1 MASDPPDGESLP
13 FVYSELTNA
22 LREQEAFGIKNAAI
36 THFSS
41 FEAVAHVVLLEGR
54 TVVVSLTSRGY
65 TLGVEPG
72 RDDPDAAE
80 PFGTTFESIEALLQC
95 VSPMY
100 LAARQA
106 ALSSKLG
113 LLS

>member
-54 TVVVSLTSRGY
+54 TVVVSLTSGGY
-65 TLGVEPG
+65 TLGVEPN
-72 RDDPDAAE
+72 
-80 PFGTTFESIEALLQC
+80 TTFETIEALLQC

-106 ALSSKLG
+106 ALSSKLD

>member
-54 TVVVSLTSRGY
+54 TVVVSLTSGGY
-65 TLGVEPG
+65 TVSLLGVEPN
-72 RDDPDAAE
+72 
-80 PFGTTFESIEALLQC
+80 TTFESIEALLQC

-106 ALSSKLG
+106 ALSSKLD